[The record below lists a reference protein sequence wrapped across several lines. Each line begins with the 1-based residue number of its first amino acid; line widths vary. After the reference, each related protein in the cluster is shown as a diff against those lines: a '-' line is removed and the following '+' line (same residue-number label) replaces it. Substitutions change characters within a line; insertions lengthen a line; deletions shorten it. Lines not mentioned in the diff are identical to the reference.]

1 MKNKLQ
7 KFTMLNIDF
16 FISRLNEIM
25 VNNNLNSASF
35 AEQIGVQRSSVSH
48 VMSKR
53 NKPSLD
59 FILKIVNSF
68 EEVTLDW
75 LLFDNNLKPSPS
87 SKSDSKFVNS
97 KIDSDLKKSLNVL
110 TNKQSPMEIK
120 TNSDVVQII
129 QIYKDGSFLTFSPKS

>member
-1 MKNKLQ
+1 
-7 KFTMLNIDF
+7 MLNIDF

-59 FILKIVNSF
+59 FILKIMNSF
-68 EEVTLDW
+68 EDVTLDW

-87 SKSDSKFVNS
+87 SKSDSKFINS
-97 KIDSDLKKSLNVL
+97 KIDSDLKKTPDVLN
-110 TNKQSPMEIK
+110 NKQSPMEIK

>member
-1 MKNKLQ
+1 
-7 KFTMLNIDF
+7 MLNIDF

-75 LLFDNNLKPSPS
+75 LLFKNSLKPSPS
-87 SKSDSKFVNS
+87 LKPDSKFIKS
-97 KIDSDLKKSLNVL
+97 KIDSDLKKSSNVL
-110 TNKQSPMEIK
+110 NNKQSPVEIK

>member
-1 MKNKLQ
+1 
-7 KFTMLNIDF
+7 MLNIDF

-75 LLFDNNLKPSPS
+75 LLFDNNLMPSPS
-87 SKSDSKFVNS
+87 SKSDSKFVKT
-97 KIDSDLKKSLNVL
+97 KIDSDLKKSPNVL
-110 TNKQSPMEIK
+110 TNKQSPVEIK

>member
-1 MKNKLQ
+1 
-7 KFTMLNIDF
+7 MLNIDF

-48 VMSKR
+48 VMSTR

-75 LLFDNNLKPSPS
+75 LLFDNNLKPSSS

-97 KIDSDLKKSLNVL
+97 KIDSDLNKSPNVL

>member
-1 MKNKLQ
+1 
-7 KFTMLNIDF
+7 MLNIDF

-75 LLFDNNLKPSPS
+75 LLFDNYLKPSPS
-87 SKSDSKFVNS
+87 SKSVGKFVKT
-97 KIDSDLKKSLNVL
+97 KIDSDLKRSPNVL
-110 TNKQSPMEIK
+110 TNRQSPMEIK

>member
-1 MKNKLQ
+1 
-7 KFTMLNIDF
+7 MLNIDF

-25 VNNNLNSASF
+25 VNNNLNSATF

-68 EEVTLDW
+68 QEVTLDW

-87 SKSDSKFVNS
+87 AKSVGKFVKT
-97 KIDSDLKKSLNVL
+97 KIDSNLKKSPNVL
-110 TNKQSPMEIK
+110 TNKQSPVEIK

>member
-1 MKNKLQ
+1 
-7 KFTMLNIDF
+7 MLNIDF

-75 LLFDNNLKPSPS
+75 LLFNNDLKPSPS
-87 SKSDSKFVNS
+87 SKSVSKFVKT
-97 KIDSDLKKSLNVL
+97 KIDSDLKRSPNVL

>member
-1 MKNKLQ
+1 
-7 KFTMLNIDF
+7 
-16 FISRLNEIM
+16 M
-25 VNNNLNSASF
+25 VINNLNSASF
-35 AEQIGVQRSSVSH
+35 AKQIGVQRSSVSH

-75 LLFDNNLKPSPS
+75 LLFDGDLKLSPS
-87 SKSDSKFVNS
+87 SKSDSKFVKS
-97 KIDSDLKKSLNVL
+97 KIDSDLKKSPNVL
-110 TNKQSPMEIK
+110 TNKQSPIEIK
-120 TNSDVVQII
+120 TNSDIIQII

>member
-1 MKNKLQ
+1 
-7 KFTMLNIDF
+7 MLNIDF

-75 LLFDNNLKPSPS
+75 LLFENYLKSSPS
-87 SKSDSKFVNS
+87 SKSDSKFVKS
-97 KIDSDLKKSLNVL
+97 KLDLDFKKLPNVL
-110 TNKQSPMEIK
+110 TNKQSPIEIK
-120 TNSDVVQII
+120 TNSDVIQII
-129 QIYKDGSFLTFSPKS
+129 QIYEDGSFLIFSPKS

>member
-1 MKNKLQ
+1 
-7 KFTMLNIDF
+7 MLNIDF

-87 SKSDSKFVNS
+87 SKSVGKFVKT
-97 KIDSDLKKSLNVL
+97 KIDSDLKRSPNVL
-110 TNKQSPMEIK
+110 TNRQSPMEIK

>member
-75 LLFDNNLKPSPS
+75 LLFDNNLNPSPS

-97 KIDSDLKKSLNVL
+97 KIDSDLKKSLNVM

>member
-1 MKNKLQ
+1 
-7 KFTMLNIDF
+7 MLNFDF
-16 FISRLNEIM
+16 FISRLKEIM
-25 VNNNLNSASF
+25 VNNNLNSATF

-75 LLFDNNLKPSPS
+75 LLFDNNLKSSPS
-87 SKSDSKFVNS
+87 LKSDSKFIKS

-110 TNKQSPMEIK
+110 TNKQSPVEIK
-120 TNSDVVQII
+120 NNSDVVQII

>member
-1 MKNKLQ
+1 
-7 KFTMLNIDF
+7 MLNIDF

-25 VNNNLNSASF
+25 VNNNLNSATF

-75 LLFDNNLKPSPS
+75 LLFDNNFKPSPS
-87 SKSDSKFVNS
+87 SKSDSEFDNS
-97 KIDSDLKKSLNVL
+97 KIHSDLKKSLNVL

-129 QIYKDGSFLTFSPKS
+129 QIYEDGSFLTFSPKS

>member
-1 MKNKLQ
+1 
-7 KFTMLNIDF
+7 MLNIDF

-75 LLFDNNLKPSPS
+75 LLFDNDLKPLSS
-87 SKSDSKFVNS
+87 SKSVSKFVKT
-97 KIDSDLKKSLNVL
+97 KIDSDLKRSPNVL
-110 TNKQSPMEIK
+110 TNEQSPMEIK

>member
-1 MKNKLQ
+1 
-7 KFTMLNIDF
+7 MLNIDF

-25 VNNNLNSASF
+25 INNNLNSASF

-75 LLFDNNLKPSPS
+75 LLFDNNLKPSSS

>member
-1 MKNKLQ
+1 
-7 KFTMLNIDF
+7 MLNIDF

-75 LLFDNNLKPSPS
+75 LLFENYLKPSSS
-87 SKSDSKFVNS
+87 SKSDSKFVES
-97 KIDSDLKKSLNVL
+97 KLDSNFKKLPNVL
-110 TNKQSPMEIK
+110 TNKQSPIEIK
-120 TNSDVVQII
+120 TNSDVIQII
-129 QIYKDGSFLTFSPKS
+129 QIYEDGSFLIFSPKS

>member
-1 MKNKLQ
+1 
-7 KFTMLNIDF
+7 MLNIDF

-25 VNNNLNSASF
+25 VNNNLNSATF

-97 KIDSDLKKSLNVL
+97 KIDSDLKKSLNFL
-110 TNKQSPMEIK
+110 TDKQSPMEIK
-120 TNSDVVQII
+120 TNSDIVQII
-129 QIYKDGSFLTFSPKS
+129 QIYKDGSFLTFLPKS

>member
-1 MKNKLQ
+1 
-7 KFTMLNIDF
+7 MLNFDF
-16 FISRLNEIM
+16 FISRLKEIM
-25 VNNNLNSASF
+25 VNNNLNSATF
-35 AEQIGVQRSSVSH
+35 AEQVGVQRSSVSH

-75 LLFDNNLKPSPS
+75 LLFDNNLKPSSS
-87 SKSDSKFVNS
+87 SKSDSKFINS
-97 KIDSDLKKSLNVL
+97 KIDSDLRKSLNVL

>member
-1 MKNKLQ
+1 
-7 KFTMLNIDF
+7 MLNIDF

-25 VNNNLNSASF
+25 VNNNLNSATF

-75 LLFDNNLKPSPS
+75 LLFDNNLKPSSS

-97 KIDSDLKKSLNVL
+97 KIDSDLKKSLNVM

>member
-1 MKNKLQ
+1 
-7 KFTMLNIDF
+7 MLNIDF

-25 VNNNLNSASF
+25 VNNNLNSATF

-87 SKSDSKFVNS
+87 SKSDIKFVNS

>member
-1 MKNKLQ
+1 
-7 KFTMLNIDF
+7 MLNIDF

-25 VNNNLNSASF
+25 INNNLNSASF

-68 EEVTLDW
+68 DEVTLDW
-75 LLFDNNLKPSPS
+75 LLFDNNLKHSPS
-87 SKSDSKFVNS
+87 SKSVSKFVKT
-97 KIDSDLKKSLNVL
+97 KIDSDLKKSPNVL
-110 TNKQSPMEIK
+110 TNKQSPVEIK

>member
-1 MKNKLQ
+1 
-7 KFTMLNIDF
+7 MLNIDF

-75 LLFDNNLKPSPS
+75 LLFENYLKPSPS
-87 SKSDSKFVNS
+87 SKSDSKFVKS
-97 KIDSDLKKSLNVL
+97 KLDSDFKKLPNVL
-110 TNKQSPMEIK
+110 TNKQSPIEIK
-120 TNSDVVQII
+120 TNSDVIQII
-129 QIYKDGSFLTFSPKS
+129 QIYEDGSFLIFSPKS

>member
-1 MKNKLQ
+1 
-7 KFTMLNIDF
+7 MLNIDF

-75 LLFDNNLKPSPS
+75 LLFDNSHEPSPS
-87 SKSDSKFVNS
+87 LKSDSKFIKS

-110 TNKQSPMEIK
+110 TNKQSPVEIK

>member
-1 MKNKLQ
+1 
-7 KFTMLNIDF
+7 MLNINF

-75 LLFDNNLKPSPS
+75 LLFDGDLKLSPS
-87 SKSDSKFVNS
+87 SKSDSKFVKS
-97 KIDSDLKKSLNVL
+97 KIDSDLKKSPNVL
-110 TNKQSPMEIK
+110 TNKQSPIEIK
-120 TNSDVVQII
+120 TNSDIIQII

>member
-1 MKNKLQ
+1 
-7 KFTMLNIDF
+7 MLNIDF

-25 VNNNLNSASF
+25 VNNNLNSATF

-59 FILKIVNSF
+59 FILKIVNRF
-68 EEVTLDW
+68 QEVTLDW

-87 SKSDSKFVNS
+87 AKSVGKFFKT
-97 KIDSDLKKSLNVL
+97 KIDSNLKKSPNVL

>member
-1 MKNKLQ
+1 
-7 KFTMLNIDF
+7 MLNIDF

-75 LLFDNNLKPSPS
+75 LLFDNNLNPSSS

>member
-1 MKNKLQ
+1 
-7 KFTMLNIDF
+7 MLNIDF

-75 LLFDNNLKPSPS
+75 LLFDNNLNPSPS

-97 KIDSDLKKSLNVL
+97 KIDSDLKKSLNVM

>member
-1 MKNKLQ
+1 
-7 KFTMLNIDF
+7 MLNIDF

-75 LLFDNNLKPSPS
+75 LLFDNNLKSSPS
-87 SKSDSKFVNS
+87 SKFDSKFVNS
-97 KIDSDLKKSLNVL
+97 KIDSDLNKSPNVL

-129 QIYKDGSFLTFSPKS
+129 QIYKDGSFLIFSPKS

>member
-1 MKNKLQ
+1 
-7 KFTMLNIDF
+7 MLNIDF

-75 LLFDNNLKPSPS
+75 LLFDNNLKPSSS
-87 SKSDSKFVNS
+87 SKSDSKFVKS
-97 KIDSDLKKSLNVL
+97 EIDSDLKKLPNVL

>member
-1 MKNKLQ
+1 
-7 KFTMLNIDF
+7 MLNIDF

-25 VNNNLNSASF
+25 VNNNLNSSTF

-75 LLFDNNLKPSPS
+75 LLFDNNLKPSSS

>member
-1 MKNKLQ
+1 
-7 KFTMLNIDF
+7 MLNIDF

-35 AEQIGVQRSSVSH
+35 AEQIGVQRSSDSH

>member
-1 MKNKLQ
+1 
-7 KFTMLNIDF
+7 MLNIDF
-16 FISRLNEIM
+16 FISHLNEIM
-25 VNNNLNSASF
+25 VNNNLNSATF

-75 LLFDNNLKPSPS
+75 LLFDNNLKPSSS

>member
-1 MKNKLQ
+1 
-7 KFTMLNIDF
+7 MLNIDF

-68 EEVTLDW
+68 QEVTLDW

-87 SKSDSKFVNS
+87 AKSVGKFV
-97 KIDSDLKKSLNVL
+97 KTQIDSNLKKSPNVL

-129 QIYKDGSFLTFSPKS
+129 QIYRDGSFLTFLPKS

>member
-1 MKNKLQ
+1 
-7 KFTMLNIDF
+7 MLNIDF

-25 VNNNLNSASF
+25 VSNNLNSASF

-97 KIDSDLKKSLNVL
+97 NIDSDLKKSLNVL

>member
-1 MKNKLQ
+1 
-7 KFTMLNIDF
+7 MLNIDF
-16 FISRLNEIM
+16 FISRLNQIM
-25 VNNNLNSASF
+25 LSNNLNSASF

-75 LLFDNNLKPSPS
+75 LLFDNNLKPSSS

>member
-1 MKNKLQ
+1 
-7 KFTMLNIDF
+7 MLNIEF

-59 FILKIVNSF
+59 FILKIVNGF

-75 LLFDNNLKPSPS
+75 LLFENYLKPSPS
-87 SKSDSKFVNS
+87 SKSDSKFVKS
-97 KIDSDLKKSLNVL
+97 KLDSDFKKLPNVL
-110 TNKQSPMEIK
+110 TNKQSPIEIK
-120 TNSDVVQII
+120 TNSDVIQII
-129 QIYKDGSFLTFSPKS
+129 QIYKDGSFLIFSPKY

>member
-1 MKNKLQ
+1 
-7 KFTMLNIDF
+7 MLNIDF

-59 FILKIVNSF
+59 FILKIMNSF
-68 EEVTLDW
+68 EDVTLDW
-75 LLFDNNLKPSPS
+75 FLFDNYLKPSPS
-87 SKSDSKFVNS
+87 SKSDSKFINS
-97 KIDSDLKKSLNVL
+97 KIDSDLKKTPDVLN
-110 TNKQSPMEIK
+110 NKQSPMEIK

>member
-1 MKNKLQ
+1 
-7 KFTMLNIDF
+7 MLNIDS

-25 VNNNLNSASF
+25 TNNNLNSASF
-35 AEQIGVQRSSVSH
+35 AEQVGVQRSSVSH

-87 SKSDSKFVNS
+87 SKPDSKFVKS
-97 KIDSDLKKSLNVL
+97 TIGSDLKKSQNIL
-110 TNKQSPMEIK
+110 TNKQIPIEIK
-120 TNSDVVQII
+120 TNSDVIQII

>member
-1 MKNKLQ
+1 
-7 KFTMLNIDF
+7 MLNIDF

-87 SKSDSKFVNS
+87 SKSVGKFVKT
-97 KIDSDLKKSLNVL
+97 KIDSDLKRSPNVL
-110 TNKQSPMEIK
+110 TNRQSPVEIK

>member
-1 MKNKLQ
+1 MIFSL
-7 KFTMLNIDF
+7 FSLF
-16 FISRLNEIM
+16 VS
-25 VNNNLNSASF
+25 NNLNSASF

-75 LLFDNNLKPSPS
+75 LLFDNNLKSSPS
-87 SKSDSKFVNS
+87 SKFDSKFVNS
-97 KIDSDLKKSLNVL
+97 KIDSDLNKSPNVL